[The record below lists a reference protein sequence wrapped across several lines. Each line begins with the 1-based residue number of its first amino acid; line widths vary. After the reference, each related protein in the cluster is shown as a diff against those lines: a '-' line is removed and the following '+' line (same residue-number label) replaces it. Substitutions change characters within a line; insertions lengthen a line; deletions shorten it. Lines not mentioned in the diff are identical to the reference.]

1 LRHKREHGLTAWLVG
16 ILAVGGLVLVVL
28 RFGDLEL
35 FGRTLRHA
43 RPLWL
48 GGALLL
54 QVGTYCAVAAGW
66 NAVLGRAGA
75 RQPLHRLLPI
85 AITKLFA
92 DQALPS
98 AGLGGDVVLIDQLTA
113 IGAPRPAAVAA
124 LLVAMVGYY
133 LAYAFLAVTM
143 LVLLWFHGEATPWLV
158 GLVTSF
164 LLVALAIPALALWLR
179 SRGSR
184 PLPSRV
190 ERIRPLA
197 RLLHIIG
204 EAPPQLVADRGLL
217 GRVAGFSG
225 LVFLADAA
233 TLSLSLLALGGA
245 AAPAAAF
252 IALICASIVVTL
264 APIPLGLGG
273 FEAACTAMLVF
284 LGVPSSLALAATL
297 VFRGFS
303 LWLPLLLG
311 LALMRHAAS
320 ARRRPASP
328 PA

>member
-1 LRHKREHGLTAWLVG
+1 MQRKHEHGLSAWLIG
-16 ILAVGGLVLVVL
+16 ILAVAGLVVVVL

-43 RPLWL
+43 HPLWL

-54 QVGTYCAVAAGW
+54 QVGTYCCVAAGW
-66 NAVLGRAGA
+66 NAVLRKAKA
-75 RQPLHRLLPI
+75 RQPFHRLLPI

-98 AGLGGDVVLIDQLTA
+98 AGLGGDVVLIDQLTG

-124 LLVAMVGYY
+124 LLVSMVGNY
-133 LAYAFLAVTM
+133 LAYAALAVAM

-164 LLVALAIPALALWLR
+164 LLVALAIPSLALWLR
-179 SRGSR
+179 SRGSQ
-184 PLPSRV
+184 PLPARI
-190 ERIRPLA
+190 ERIGPLA

-204 EAPPQLVADRGLL
+204 EAPPGLVADRRLL
-217 GRVAGFSG
+217 GRVASFNG

-233 TLSLSLLALGGA
+233 TLSLSLLALGGP

-252 IALICASIVVTL
+252 IALMCASIVVTL

-273 FEAACTAMLVF
+273 FEASCTAMLVL
-284 LGVPSSLALAATL
+284 LGLPSSLALAATL

-311 LALMRHAAS
+311 LAMLRRAAN
-320 ARRRPASP
+320 ARRRRAFP